1 MTLGPEA
8 PPRLPGYEF
17 VRLIGHGGFSTVFRY
32 HQLDLD
38 RPVAIKVMRGT
49 LGANALDQFRT
60 EANLMAKLSKHAA
73 VVPVFSTGVAPDG
86 RAFLVMEMCGPRSLA
101 AEISRRPMQVPR
113 VLEIAIQIAGAIETA
128 HGLGVLHRDIKP
140 ANILF
145 ISRGRP
151 ALTDFGIAAQ
161 AGAAGTDAFSVPW
174 APPEQVRG
182 QLTGPAADVYS
193 LTATT
198 FAMLTR
204 HSPFEGPGL
213 PTDAWSLT
221 QRVYSS
227 PPPRTGRSD
236 VPESLERILQVGL
249 AKDPGQR
256 YPTAGE
262 FARGLQSVQAELGS
276 PVTMIDVLSEDEDDW
291 DDAGGETGTR
301 VTGFPTFDPDQPA
314 GSGPGTPLPRPPDT
328 VTGGPPKAQPPPSPG
343 WMGAGY
349 DAPEV
354 VQHGFGSEAARP
366 PRQWQGHDAPES
378 RDIPAAAPEPV
389 PGKPRRGV
397 RLIAALAAVAVLIAL
412 VAVGGTWL
420 SGNVRAT
427 SDDRTTPTARPV
439 DPIGQVVPK
448 PTDVRAVREG
458 EQVVVTWTNPDPR
471 PGDYYLFRVPEIGI
485 EKGYERTEETTAR
498 VTAPPGKAC
507 VEVLLRRSNG
517 RPSEPVVVCTE
528 E

>member
-1 MTLGPEA
+1 MNLGPEA

-17 VRLIGHGGFSTVFRY
+17 VGLIGHGGFSTVFRY
-32 HQLDLD
+32 HQVDLD

-49 LGANALDQFRT
+49 LGPNALGQFRT
-60 EANLMAKLSKHAA
+60 EANLMAKLSKHSA

-86 RAFLVMEMCGPRSLA
+86 RAFLVMEMCLPRSLA
-101 AEISRRPMQVPR
+101 AEISRHPIQVPR
-113 VLEIAIQIAGAIETA
+113 ALEVAIQIAGAIETA

-182 QLTGPAADVYS
+182 QLTGPGADVYS

-198 FAMLTR
+198 YAMLTG

-213 PTDAWSLT
+213 PGDAWNLT
-221 QRVYSS
+221 QRVYSM
-227 PPPRTGRSD
+227 PPPRTGRAD

-249 AKDPGQR
+249 AKDPAQR
-256 YPTAGE
+256 YPSAAE
-262 FARGLQSVQAELGS
+262 FARALQSVQAELGS
-276 PVTMIDVLSEDEDDW
+276 PVTTIDVLSEDEDEW
-291 DDAGGETGTR
+291 EHAGHETGTR

-314 GSGPGTPLPRPPDT
+314 GFGVGTPSPRPPDT

-349 DAPEV
+349 DRPEV
-354 VQHGFGSEAARP
+354 VQHGFGSQTAQPA
-366 PRQWQGHDAPES
+366 RQWQGHDAPES
-378 RDIPAAAPEPV
+378 REVPAATSEPAPA
-389 PGKPRRGV
+389 KSRGV
-397 RLIAALAAVAVLIAL
+397 RLIAALAAVVVLITL

-420 SGNVRAT
+420 SGTVRAT
-427 SDDRTTPTARPV
+427 TEDRTTPTAAPV
-439 DPIGQVVPK
+439 DPIGRVVPK

-458 EQVVVTWTNPDPR
+458 ELVVATWANPDPQE
-471 PGDYYLFRVPEIGI
+471 GDYYLARVPEIGI
-485 EKGYERTEETTAR
+485 ETKYQRTDETSVRLQA
-498 VTAPPGKAC
+498 AAGKAC
-507 VEVLLRRSNG
+507 VEVLMRRSNG
-517 RPSEPVVVCTE
+517 RSSEPVLACTE
-528 E
+528 G